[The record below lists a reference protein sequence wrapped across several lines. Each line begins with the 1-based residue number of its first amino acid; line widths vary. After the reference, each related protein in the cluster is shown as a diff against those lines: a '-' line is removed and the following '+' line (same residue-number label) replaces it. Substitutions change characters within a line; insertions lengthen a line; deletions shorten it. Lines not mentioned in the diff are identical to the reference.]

1 MEEASS
7 HVTRDTVDIL
17 GIPVDR
23 VTMDEA
29 LLRIDAM
36 IASGEPHF
44 VATADASMIVDG
56 VGIPEFGELL
66 RGAALVTPDS
76 AGVLWAA
83 NRAGKPLAAKV
94 SGVDIVDQLC
104 ARSAERSY
112 RLYFLGAEPGVA
124 EEAAKQLAARHPGC
138 NIVGTR
144 HGYFKPDEDAAVAA
158 EVAQANPDVLFVA
171 MGIPRQEFFIRD
183 TMSTIGARVAMGV
196 GGSLDVYSGRVKR
209 APIIFRRMRMEWLWR
224 LILNPRKWR
233 KVLKLPQFV
242 LMVMRGR

>member
-1 MEEASS
+1 MEDASS
-7 HVTRDTVDIL
+7 QVTRDTVNIL

-29 LLRIDAM
+29 LLRIDDM
-36 IASGEPHF
+36 VASGRPNF

-56 VGIPEFGELL
+56 VSIPEFGDLL
-66 RGAALVTPDS
+66 RSAALVTPDS

-83 NRAGKPLAAKV
+83 KRAGKPLEGKV
-94 SGVDIVDQLC
+94 SGVDLVDRLC
-104 ARSAERSY
+104 ERSAARGY

-124 EEAAKQLAARHPGC
+124 EEAAKQLAERHPGC
-138 NIVGTR
+138 HIVGTH
-144 HGYFKPDEDAAVAA
+144 HGYFGPDKDAQVAA
-158 EVAQANPDVLFVA
+158 EVAKSNLDVLFVA

-183 TMSTIGARVAMGV
+183 TMSVIGARVAMGV
-196 GGSLDVYSGRVKR
+196 GGSFDVYSGRVKR

-242 LMVMRGR
+242 MMVLRGR